1 MLYAPIALI
10 PEIKGNKRYVW
21 LVNDLP
27 NDAEVLVEIKKN
39 GKLIFLKKVR
49 AKGNSL
55 KKLLQLK
62 ESKSAVESFVL
73 SMYEGG
79 RMVFSRLLD

>member
-1 MLYAPIALI
+1 
-10 PEIKGNKRYVW
+10 
-21 LVNDLP
+21 VNDLP

-62 ESKSAVESFVL
+62 ESKSANESVVL